1 MRDILIYNHAL
12 INIYSCTVI
21 TAVIESLVPMLNQCT
36 CILIDRVIWTS
47 ISFALWQI
55 SWKEYIDVPIE
66 TEIPVVAFDSTA
78 ENLDIM
84 NKDVVFWEFK
94 FCFKL
99 VSGI

>member
-1 MRDILIYNHAL
+1 MRDMLIYNYAL

-21 TAVIESLVPMLNQCT
+21 TAVIESLVPMQNQCT

-47 ISFALWQI
+47 ITFALWQI

-84 NKDVVFWEFK
+84 NKDFV
-94 FCFKL
+94 L
-99 VSGI
+99 LGIEILL